1 MADAP
6 HDPAEGR
13 ENVDDLFAAFDAGE
27 LDVEPVSDAE
37 RQRMAAAARLVSQ
50 AWTGAEP
57 PLALRGKV
65 LELVRAEAGWLV
77 APVADLEAAR
87 GRRRRLGRRL
97 LASLAAVA
105 VIVAV
110 VVAFTVGHTAT
121 SPKLFDAALTV
132 VRGSP
137 SPSAT
142 GGTEL
147 HRGKYGYEVR
157 LDADGLAP
165 AGSGSYELWYVG
177 RGDTRARPSRVAI
190 ATFRPRN
197 GSIHTVFPA
206 AFDGSRFNRVSITL
220 QPPNDGDP
228 SEIGREVLAGP
239 SLPVGGNSAG

>member
-1 MADAP
+1 MAETP

-27 LDVEPVSDAE
+27 LDVEPVSAAE
-37 RQRMAAAARLVSQ
+37 RRRMSSAARLVSQ

-57 PLALRGKV
+57 PPELRGKV
-65 LELVRAEAGWLV
+65 LEQIRAEASRPA
-77 APVADLEAAR
+77 APVADLEAVRA
-87 GRRRRLGRRL
+87 RRRTLGRRL
-97 LASLAAVA
+97 LASLAAA
-105 VIVAV
+105 AV
-110 VVAFTVGHTAT
+110 VVAAVVALTGGHSAT

-132 VRGSP
+132 VRASP

-165 AGSGSYELWYVG
+165 TGSGWYELWYIG
-177 RGDTRARPSRVAI
+177 KGDTRARPNRIAV
-190 ATFRPRN
+190 ATFRPRH

-220 QPPNDGDP
+220 QPPNEGDP
-228 SEIGREVLAGP
+228 SYIGREVLAGP
-239 SLPVGGNSAG
+239 SLPVGGKSAG

>member
-1 MADAP
+1 MADTP
-6 HDPAEGR
+6 RDPAEGR
-13 ENVDDLFAAFDAGE
+13 GNIDDLFAAFDAGE
-27 LDVEPVSDAE
+27 LDVEAVSDAE
-37 RQRMAAAARLVSQ
+37 RQRMASAAHLVSQ
-50 AWTGAEP
+50 AWRGAEP
-57 PLALRGKV
+57 PPELRGKV
-65 LELVRAEAGWLV
+65 LEHIRAKAGRP
-77 APVADLEAAR
+77 AARVADLDETR
-87 GRRRRLGRRL
+87 ERRRRLGRRL
-97 LASLAAVA
+97 LASLATAA
-105 VIVAV
+105 AIVAV
-110 VVAFTVGHTAT
+110 VVALSGGHNAT

-132 VRGSP
+132 VAGSP

-177 RGDTRARPSRVAI
+177 KGDTSARPNRVAV

-220 QPPNDGDP
+220 QPPNDGNP
-228 SEIGREVLAGP
+228 SHVGREVLAGP
-239 SLPVGGNSAG
+239 SLPVHGKSAG

>member
-1 MADAP
+1 MADTP
-6 HDPAEGR
+6 HDPADGR
-13 ENVDDLFAAFDAGE
+13 ENIDDLFIAFDAGE
-27 LDVEPVSDAE
+27 LDVEPVSAAE
-37 RQRMAAAARLVSQ
+37 RQRMASAARLVSQ

-57 PLALRGKV
+57 QPELRGKV
-65 LELVRAEAGWLV
+65 LNHIRAEAGRPA
-77 APVADLEAAR
+77 APVADLDAVRE
-87 GRRRRLGRRL
+87 RRRRLGRRA
-97 LASLAAVA
+97 LASLAAAAA
-105 VIVAV
+105 VIAV
-110 VVAFTVGHTAT
+110 VVALTVGHSPT

-147 HRGKYGYEVR
+147 HRGKYGYDVR

-165 AGSGSYELWYVG
+165 AGSGWYELWYVG
-177 RGDTRARPSRVAI
+177 KGDTRARPKRVAI

-220 QPPNDGDP
+220 QPPNEGDP
-228 SEIGREVLAGP
+228 SFIGREVLAGP
-239 SLPVGGNSAG
+239 SLPVGGKSA